1 MATNVHEEYY
11 KDYVIVG
18 VPEDKAKGEVLCHQV
33 MRCSRSN
40 IKSFWVLVKRKYPTC
55 IYVLSIMFC
64 GNAASYNGSDTAR
77 YTN

>member
-40 IKSFWVLVKRKYPTC
+40 IKSLLGFGEEKVPYMYLC
-55 IYVLSIMFC
+55 IEHYVLY
-64 GNAASYNGSDTAR
+64 ASGCNGSDTAR